1 MTAPTHPRTGVPSGP
16 DVPPAAKRPDAG
28 PSPGDLAWFDYDLPA
43 ERIAQV
49 PVEPRDS
56 ARLLVDRLHAPG
68 GPRVDHRRV
77 ADLADEVGPGD
88 VVVVN
93 DTRVIPARLLLRR
106 ATGGKVEVLVLEPTG
121 RHREWQALVGAGR
134 RVEPGTELHHDGEV
148 VAVVG
153 EQLGDGRR
161 LVTLLADD
169 LVERVGRVPLPPY
182 IHAELGDAE
191 RYQTVFARHPGSV
204 AAPTAGLH
212 LTPALLERLAAAGA
226 EVVPVELRVGLG
238 TFRPVTAERVAE
250 HRMHGEWYRVEPE
263 VWDRIRSARRV
274 LAVGTTV
281 VRTLETAAAT
291 GELTGTSELFIRR
304 GFAFQVVDR
313 LLTNFHVPR
322 SSLLVLLDAFVGPR
336 WKELYR
342 TALDHRPE
350 GEEPYRFLSFGDAM
364 LIERRDEPVGEETA

>member
-1 MTAPTHPRTGVPSGP
+1 MEPVGFPLTVTAYWAAVSAPIRSRSDSDASAGDPGP
-16 DVPPAAKRPDAG
+16 GAD
-28 PSPGDLAWFDYDLPA
+28 PGDLAWFDYDLPA

-56 ARLLVDRLHAPG
+56 ARLLVDRPRAAG
-68 GPRVDHRRV
+68 GGRVDHRRV

-93 DTRVIPARLLLRR
+93 DTRVVPARLLLRR

-121 RHREWQALVGAGR
+121 RPREWQALVGAGR
-134 RVEPGTELHHDGEV
+134 RVEPGTELRHDGEV

-153 EQLGDGRR
+153 EHLGDGRR

-212 LTPALLERLAAAGA
+212 LSPGLLDRLAATGA
-226 EVVPVELRVGLG
+226 EVVTVELRVGLG
-238 TFRPVTAERVAE
+238 TFRPVTVERVAD
-250 HRMHGEWYRVEPE
+250 HRMHGEWYRVDPE
-263 VWDRIRSARRV
+263 VWGRIGAARRV

-291 GELTGTSELFIRR
+291 GQLTGTSELFIRR
-304 GFAFQVVDR
+304 GFRFQVVDR

-336 WKELYR
+336 WKDLYR
-342 TALDHRPE
+342 VGLDE
-350 GEEPYRFLSFGDAM
+350 GYRFLSFGDAM
-364 LIERRDEPVGEETA
+364 LIERRDEGGA

>member
-1 MTAPTHPRTGVPSGP
+1 MVVTAPT
-16 DVPPAAKRPDAG
+16 RPQTD
-28 PSPGDLAWFDYDLPA
+28 PGDLAWFDYDLPA

-56 ARLLVDRLHAPG
+56 ARLLVDRPQAPG
-68 GPRVDHRRV
+68 GPRIDHRRV

-134 RVEPGTELHHDGEV
+134 RVEPGTELHHEDEV

-153 EQLGDGRR
+153 EHLGDGRR

-212 LTPALLERLAAAGA
+212 LTPALLERMAAAGA
-226 EVVPVELRVGLG
+226 EVVTVELRVGLG
-238 TFRPVTAERVAE
+238 TFRPVTAERVAD
-250 HRMHGEWYRVEPE
+250 HRMHGEWYRVEPG
-263 VWDRIRSARRV
+263 VWDRIQAARRV

-304 GFAFQVVDR
+304 GFRFQVVDR

-336 WKELYR
+336 WKDLYQVG
-342 TALDHRPE
+342 LDHRD
-350 GEEPYRFLSFGDAM
+350 GDGEPYRFLSFGDAM
-364 LIERRDEPVGEETA
+364 LVERAQEPVGESGR

>member
-1 MTAPTHPRTGVPSGP
+1 MTASTRHQPGATPSGDPGDGPEP
-16 DVPPAAKRPDAG
+16 DPAPDA
-28 PSPGDLAWFDYDLPA
+28 GDLAWFDYDLPA
-43 ERIAQV
+43 ARIAQV

-56 ARLLVDRLHAPG
+56 ARLLVDRPVAPG
-68 GPRVDHRRV
+68 GPAVDHRRV
-77 ADLADEVGPGD
+77 ADLAAEVGPGD

-121 RHREWQALVGAGR
+121 RPREWQALVGAGR
-134 RVEPGTELHHDGEV
+134 RVEPGTELHHDGDV

-153 EQLGDGRR
+153 QHLGDGRR
-161 LVTLLADD
+161 GVTLLVDD

-182 IHAELGDAE
+182 IRAELGDAE

-212 LTPALLERLAAAGA
+212 LTPALLERVAAAGA
-226 EVVPVELRVGLG
+226 EVATVELRVGLG
-238 TFRPVTAERVAE
+238 TFRPVTAERVAD
-250 HRMHGEWYRVEPE
+250 HRMHGEWYRVESE
-263 VWDRIRSARRV
+263 VWDRIGAARRV

-281 VRTLETAAAT
+281 VRTLETVAAT

-304 GFAFQVVDR
+304 GFRFQVVDR

-336 WKELYR
+336 WKELYQLG
-342 TALDHRPE
+342 LDE
-350 GEEPYRFLSFGDAM
+350 GYRFLSFGDAM
-364 LIERRDEPVGEETA
+364 LIERAEPVGEQG